1 MNFFAVLCRLDGS
14 PVPAEDRRE
23 LASASSC
30 QENEVLQWL
39 DVGGATVLV
48 GCDRVV
54 GPQPVVVRHGEWLG
68 VGMVRLDHPADVAA
82 MAGVTAADSAPLSH
96 LELVLRAFLRHGA
109 PAVARCIGDF
119 AFVLLQVRTGQ
130 SVAARDAFGVRTL
143 FHRERSDL
151 AAFASRAEL
160 LATPGRY
167 DMQFLAAF
175 LSGARPGRQTT
186 VYAGVH
192 PVAPGSTVSILDGHR
207 STRTYWDPSAFTER
221 EVARADPKDKV
232 AAFLDL
238 FSRAVRLRM
247 AGEAHCW
254 SELSGGLDSSSVVSM
269 AQTLARRGE
278 VPTGLAGS
286 ITIAD
291 TAGPVGDERI
301 YSDEVVR
308 MHGVRN
314 ELILDYRLLQDDGT
328 PIPDTDQPARRLLFY
343 ARDRAIYR
351 CVRRAGG
358 TVLLGGQASDQYLTG
373 YLFFAADWIARG
385 RIRDA
390 LRETARWSVLG
401 EVSFWELAFKN
412 LVMPFLPPA
421 LNARLSQSATL
432 PPWLNRSLIHRFGL
446 DREQIVVRAYAGRVG
461 HKYTAA
467 VLRSVGDIPYGLDRG
482 IISDHL
488 DLRYPFLYRPLVEFA
503 LALPPEFCAVPTQAK
518 WILRQ
523 AMTGLLP
530 ESVRTRRGKGAIDGR
545 LSHSLAHE
553 RPRLERLLRAPIL
566 ADLGCID
573 AAKLR
578 AGVDEAIHGD
588 ALLRG
593 AVIDALALELWLS
606 VRSGRQTAAIPE
618 KRRGEAAV
626 GIPQVDIHARR
637 ST

>member
-1 MNFFAVLCRLDGS
+1 VNLFAVLHRLDGA
-14 PVPAEDRRE
+14 PVPNAARRE
-23 LASASSC
+23 LAGTSC
-30 QENEVLQWL
+30 CQDKDTLQWL
-39 DVGGATVLV
+39 DLDGTTILIGSDPA
-48 GCDRVV
+48 V
-54 GPQPVVVRHGEWLG
+54 GPRPTVAQHGQWVG

-82 MAGVTAADSAPLSH
+82 TAGLTTGDGGALSH
-96 LELVLRAFLRHGA
+96 LSLVLRAFLRIGA
-109 PAVARCIGDF
+109 PAVERCVGDF
-119 AFVLLQVRTGQ
+119 AFVLIDLKSGQ
-130 SVAARDAFGVRTL
+130 TLAARDPFGVRTL
-143 FHRERSDL
+143 FHAARPDL
-151 AAFASRAEL
+151 VAFASRAEL

-167 DMQFLAAF
+167 DIEFIAAF
-175 LSGARPGRQTT
+175 LSGARPGRQNT

-192 PVAPGSTVSILDGHR
+192 PVAPGSTVSIIDGHR
-207 STRTYWDPSAFTER
+207 STHTFWDPSAFAGR
-221 EVARADPKDKV
+221 EVIGADPKDKV
-232 AAFLDL
+232 AAFRDL
-238 FSRAVRLRM
+238 FSHAVRLRM
-247 AGEAHCW
+247 AEHAHCW

-269 AQTLARRGE
+269 AQTLARTGAVRA
-278 VPTGLAGS
+278 GLAGT

-291 TAGPVGDERI
+291 TAGAVGDERI

-308 MHGVRN
+308 THGVRN
-314 ELILDYRLLQDDGT
+314 ELILDYRMLQDDGA
-328 PIPDTDQPARRLLFY
+328 PVPDTDQPARRLLFY

-373 YLFFAADWIARG
+373 YMFFAADWLARG
-385 RIRDA
+385 RIREA
-390 LRETARWSVLG
+390 LRETTRWSVLG

-412 LVMPFLPPA
+412 LVMPFLPPW
-421 LNARLSQSATL
+421 LNARLSQSAAL
-432 PPWLNRSLIHRFGL
+432 PPWLNRSVIRRFAL
-446 DREQIVVRAYAGRVG
+446 DRQQIVVRAYAGRVG

-523 AMTGLLP
+523 AMAGLLP

-573 AAKLR
+573 PSKLR
-578 AGVDEAIHGD
+578 AGVGAAIHGD

-606 VRSGRQTAAIPE
+606 ARSGRQTAAVPE
-618 KRRGEAAV
+618 KRRREAAV
-626 GIPQVDIHARR
+626 GNPA
-637 ST
+637 S